1 MAENALNNFCQTVLN
16 RKLTFQLIAEN
27 ALNDLCQIVLNRKLT
42 FQLIAENALNNFCQ
56 IVLHRKLIFQLMVE
70 NALNDLC
77 QTVFWRITTFCQNQL
92 RQQFRFYSLTELDL
106 ESHTCSVS
114 QQDTLFYFP

>member
-1 MAENALNNFCQTVLN
+1 MVENALNDFCQIVLN
-16 RKLTFQLIAEN
+16 RKLTFLLIVEN
-27 ALNDLCQIVLNRKLT
+27 ALNDLCQIVLNRKLI
-42 FQLIAENALNNFCQ
+42 FQLIA
-56 IVLHRKLIFQLMVE
+56 E

-77 QTVFWRITTFCQNQL
+77 QTVFWRITPFCQNQL
-92 RQQFRFYSLTELDL
+92 GQQFRRYSLTELDL